1 MAGHHTFEGVI
12 LFRTGAAIRF
22 NGHYWGED
30 ASCALWFPISQV
42 TIEPDNEDTG
52 SVVLHVKDWLAKKRQ
67 LLEFTHYSAEE
78 IEAMDAK

>member
-22 NGHYWGED
+22 NGHYWMG
-30 ASCALWFPISQV
+30 SLWFPISQV
-42 TIEPDNEDTG
+42 IIEPDNEDTG
-52 SVVLHVKDWLAKKRQ
+52 SVVIHVKDWLAKKRQ